1 MNKNI
6 IYVLLLVGLADSFVY
21 DQFYPEYVDWG
32 NKIVEMQE
40 KLEKARRSAPKLVEI
55 RAEEEKL
62 QQKLDVSL
70 SKLPSGAQL
79 DDLLNM
85 VIPVLNSVGI
95 ASDSVGSKNVEA
107 ATNKDIYRVHPIRV
121 QQIKGLSMATVVKLL
136 FELRNFDRIMNV
148 VSFSLARNPENNL
161 YDLDLSIE
169 TYSYVEPEA
178 APAPARPAAPP
189 VPAVP
194 PGPES

>member
-6 IYVLLLVGLADSFVY
+6 IYVLLLVGLAGYFIY
-21 DQFYPEYVDWG
+21 DQYYPEYVKWG
-32 NKIVEMQE
+32 TDVVDMQE
-40 KLEKARRSAPKLVEI
+40 KLEKARRSAPKLLEI
-55 RAEEEKL
+55 RSEEEKL
-62 QQKLDVSL
+62 QQKLAVSL

-107 ATNKDIYRVHPIRV
+107 ATVKDIFRVHPIRV
-121 QQIKGLSMATVVKLL
+121 QQIKGISMETVVRLL
-136 FELRNFDRIMNV
+136 FELRNFDRIVNV
-148 VSFSLARNPENNL
+148 VSFTLNKTPENL
-161 YDLDLSIE
+161 YDMDLSIE
-169 TYSYVEPEA
+169 TYSYIEA
-178 APAPARPAAPP
+178 ESTKAPARPAPGPP
-189 VPAVP
+189 TPAAP